1 MNQDTICA
9 IATAQGGAIGCIRVS
24 GPDAIE
30 ITSRIFT
37 PARKGKKLKDA
48 KPYTLTFGHIHEE
61 ENIIDEVLVSLFR
74 APHSY
79 TGEDSTEIMCHG
91 SSYILQKVLQL
102 LIGNGCRLAAP
113 GEYTQRAFLG
123 GKMDLSQ
130 AEAVAD
136 LIASTSAATHRLAMS
151 QMRGGFSKELASLRD
166 QLLHFTSLIELEL
179 DFSDHEELE
188 FADRS
193 ELCLLA
199 DGIEQVISRL
209 VQSFSVGNAIKNGV
223 PVAII
228 GETNAGKSTLLN
240 MLGGLDR
247 PSAGQLFV
255 DGKNLLKFTDKD
267 YVDYKRSTVGFVWQ
281 NNARNLVPYLT
292 AVQNVELPM
301 LLQGRKK
308 RRERAL
314 ELLDKVGLLKRKNS
328 RLDQMS
334 GGEQQRVAIAIAL
347 ANNPKLLLADEPTG
361 SVDTKTSNV
370 ILDIFKELNRTEGL
384 TIVIVTHDVK
394 LARHID
400 RVVAIRDGRT
410 SSEIVR
416 RRSYKE
422 DLAEL
427 NAQSEA
433 VDVVKTEAENDEDFT
448 HEELVVLDRAGRLQL
463 PKDYMDQMGLHG
475 GDRVKVEL
483 DGEEKKLYLLKS
495 DV

>member
-1 MNQDTICA
+1 MTAADISSDDKIIAHRNDEYMIKCENLVKIYKTSEIEVVALQGLDLLVKRGELMA
-9 IATAQGGAIGCIRVS
+9 I
-24 GPDAIE
+24 
-30 ITSRIFT
+30 
-37 PARKGKKLKDA
+37 
-48 KPYTLTFGHIHEE
+48 
-61 ENIIDEVLVSLFR
+61 
-74 APHSY
+74 
-79 TGEDSTEIMCHG
+79 
-91 SSYILQKVLQL
+91 
-102 LIGNGCRLAAP
+102 
-113 GEYTQRAFLG
+113 
-123 GKMDLSQ
+123 
-130 AEAVAD
+130 
-136 LIASTSAATHRLAMS
+136 
-151 QMRGGFSKELASLRD
+151 
-166 QLLHFTSLIELEL
+166 
-179 DFSDHEELE
+179 
-188 FADRS
+188 
-193 ELCLLA
+193 
-199 DGIEQVISRL
+199 
-209 VQSFSVGNAIKNGV
+209 VGNSGS
-223 PVAII
+223 
-228 GETNAGKSTLLN
+228 GKSTLLN

-400 RVVAIRDGRT
+400 RVVAIR
-410 SSEIVR
+410 
-416 RRSYKE
+416 
-422 DLAEL
+422 
-427 NAQSEA
+427 
-433 VDVVKTEAENDEDFT
+433 EAEQ
-448 HEELVVLDRAGRLQL
+448 A
-463 PKDYMDQMGLHG
+463 
-475 GDRVKVEL
+475 
-483 DGEEKKLYLLKS
+483 LK
-495 DV
+495 

>member
-1 MNQDTICA
+1 MTAADISSDDKIIAHQDDEYMIKCENLVKIYKTSEIEVVALQGLDLLVKRGELMA
-9 IATAQGGAIGCIRVS
+9 I
-24 GPDAIE
+24 
-30 ITSRIFT
+30 
-37 PARKGKKLKDA
+37 
-48 KPYTLTFGHIHEE
+48 
-61 ENIIDEVLVSLFR
+61 
-74 APHSY
+74 
-79 TGEDSTEIMCHG
+79 
-91 SSYILQKVLQL
+91 
-102 LIGNGCRLAAP
+102 
-113 GEYTQRAFLG
+113 
-123 GKMDLSQ
+123 
-130 AEAVAD
+130 
-136 LIASTSAATHRLAMS
+136 
-151 QMRGGFSKELASLRD
+151 
-166 QLLHFTSLIELEL
+166 
-179 DFSDHEELE
+179 
-188 FADRS
+188 
-193 ELCLLA
+193 
-199 DGIEQVISRL
+199 
-209 VQSFSVGNAIKNGV
+209 VGNSGS
-223 PVAII
+223 
-228 GETNAGKSTLLN
+228 GKSTLLN

-347 ANNPKLLLADEPTG
+347 ANNPKLLFADEPTG

-427 NAQSEA
+427 DAQNEA
-433 VDVVKTEAENDEDFT
+433 VKTEAENDEDFT